1 MSTDLKAALFVIGF
15 LIVVNIPAMILGAIN
30 ALKLKRY
37 EEEVRERHRQWVAE
51 QAELAERL
59 ERERRKGGP

>member
-30 ALKLKRY
+30 ALKAKRF
-37 EEEVRERHRQWVAE
+37 EEKVRERHRQWVAE
-51 QAELAERL
+51 QAERAERL
-59 ERERRKGGP
+59 ERERRKGGR